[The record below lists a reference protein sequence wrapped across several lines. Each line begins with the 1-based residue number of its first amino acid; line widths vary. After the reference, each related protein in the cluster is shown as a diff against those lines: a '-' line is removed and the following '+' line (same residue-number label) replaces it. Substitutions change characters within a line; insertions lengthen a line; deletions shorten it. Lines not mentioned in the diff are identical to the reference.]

1 MASLTNFVMQ
11 EILEYNLS
19 FNLFSSF
26 LAMKIM
32 LHLFVFI
39 IVASTVSLVSGVNA
53 KGRRPHILYI
63 LADDL
68 GFNNVGWQQQKHSM
82 NIHKPEV
89 ETPAIDELVKTGV
102 ELERMYAY
110 KYCSPSR
117 SSFLSGRL
125 PIHVTQNNVSTK
137 CSLKIVKKW
146 KMYIAVINSFN
157 QYLTL

>member
-1 MASLTNFVMQ
+1 MKVMLQ
-11 EILEYNLS
+11 LC
-19 FNLFSSF
+19 
-26 LAMKIM
+26 
-32 LHLFVFI
+32 VFM
-39 IVASTVSLVSGVNA
+39 IVVSAVSLVSGVSA

-68 GFNNVGWQQQKHSM
+68 GFNNVGWQQKKHSM

-89 ETPAIDELVKTGV
+89 KTPVIDDLVKTGV

-110 KYCSPSR
+110 RYCSPSR

-137 CSLKIVKKW
+137 YSLKILKKL
-146 KMYIAVINSFN
+146 KMCITVINI
-157 QYLTL
+157 

>member
-1 MASLTNFVMQ
+1 MKVMLQ
-11 EILEYNLS
+11 LC
-19 FNLFSSF
+19 
-26 LAMKIM
+26 
-32 LHLFVFI
+32 VFI
-39 IVASTVSLVSGVNA
+39 IVVSAVSLVSGVNA

-68 GFNNVGWQQQKHSM
+68 GFNNVGWQQKKHSM

-89 ETPAIDELVKTGV
+89 KTPVIDDLVKTGV

-110 KYCSPSR
+110 RYCSPSR

-137 CSLKIVKKW
+137 YSLKILKKL
-146 KMYIAVINSFN
+146 KMCITVINI
-157 QYLTL
+157 